1 MLGPRLKPKV
11 EELGPYWVPCCHGKG
26 PALALTA
33 RHPLL
38 FNRVCCTSW
47 PNLADETIV
56 SGTIKVAP
64 PRAASFPVF
73 LPALACPHGSGRAID
88 EERQRKWATS
98 WQTLRQSILQAS
110 SHFVDL
116 GSIASGRLWKAL
128 RLRPLYSDTYM
139 ASFVP

>member
-1 MLGPRLKPKV
+1 MFSSCCGDARPSFDAESGGARALLGPMLPRQ
-11 EELGPYWVPCCHGKG
+11 G

-47 PNLADETIV
+47 PNLADENFV

-64 PRAASFPVF
+64 PRAASFPVCA
-73 LPALACPHGSGRAID
+73 PALACPHGSGRAID

-98 WQTLRQSILQAS
+98 W
-110 SHFVDL
+110 
-116 GSIASGRLWKAL
+116 
-128 RLRPLYSDTYM
+128 
-139 ASFVP
+139 